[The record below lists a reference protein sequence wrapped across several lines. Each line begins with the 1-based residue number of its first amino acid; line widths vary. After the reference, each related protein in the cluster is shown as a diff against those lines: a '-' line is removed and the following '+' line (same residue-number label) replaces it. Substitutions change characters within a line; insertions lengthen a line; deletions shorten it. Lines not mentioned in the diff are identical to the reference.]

1 MSEYKESKDNPLH
14 KEFGLWS
21 NIKYTLGK
29 GWEYG
34 KSAIILAA
42 IGMVAASILQYAWGI
57 FSKYVLDIIEKNTD
71 AETKKNELIMFLI
84 IAGSIM
90 AVLVLSKTV
99 SDSLTWYK
107 YIAIRMRVISERVAR
122 VLGLNYEILER
133 PDVLDMHERASAAAE
148 DNQNGFEGIFHIL
161 PDLGKSLLT
170 AIVTFVAVTVL
181 DFRLI
186 IGLVVL
192 AIIQFLSYRRVIKK
206 DKEKVWDKMS
216 PVWRKIDYMSRV
228 TQDFE
233 YAKDIRLFGLSR
245 YLISKQKKIYAER
258 EERMDLHCDMWFG
271 QAFLTQIL
279 SMIGKGLVY
288 SVLFYAVIE
297 KGLSIGN
304 FTMFIAMSTA
314 FSQSFVFLL
323 LRFGD
328 LKKCSLRVDDLRSF
342 MELDMYEEKETLPLP
357 KADSYVI
364 EFKDVGYKY
373 LKAEKF
379 ALRHLNLKI
388 NAGER
393 LAVVGLNGAGKTTMI
408 KLLLRLYDPTEGVIT
423 LNGVDI
429 KNYKRE
435 DYYRLFAP
443 VFQDVET
450 FAFPIVEN
458 VSMKPKADTDV
469 DKVNRSLEEAGLAE
483 KLATLKNGIDTYI
496 TNIVEDDGIDLSGGE
511 KQKMALARALYKGAD
526 IVVLD
531 EPTSALDAIAEQQL
545 YERFD
550 TMIGKK
556 SAVYISHR
564 LASTRFCD
572 NIAMFKDG
580 EMIEYGSFD
589 ELMEKNG
596 EYANMFNVQA
606 KYYNDQ
612 PSSEGEG
619 ALQNELGV

>member
-1 MSEYKESKDNPLH
+1 M
-14 KEFGLWS
+14 
-21 NIKYTLGK
+21 
-29 GWEYG
+29 
-34 KSAIILAA
+34 
-42 IGMVAASILQYAWGI
+42 
-57 FSKYVLDIIEKNTD
+57 
-71 AETKKNELIMFLI
+71 
-84 IAGSIM
+84 
-90 AVLVLSKTV
+90 
-99 SDSLTWYK
+99 
-107 YIAIRMRVISERVAR
+107 ISERVAR

-233 YAKDIRLFGLSR
+233 YAKDIRLFGLGR

-279 SMIGKGLVY
+279 SMVGKGLVY
-288 SVLFYAVIE
+288 AVLIYAVIK

-342 MELDMYEEKETLPLP
+342 MELDMYEEKETLPLR

-469 DKVNRSLEEAGLAE
+469 DKVTRSLEEAGLAE
-483 KLATLKNGIDTYI
+483 KMATLKNGIDTYI

-572 NIAMFKDG
+572 NIAMFQNG